1 MRIRTHYRGQASL
14 ESVAITDIIL
24 NMFIFFFTSF
34 SLVYTFNPARES
46 RVQIKL
52 PQADVR
58 APAVP
63 REPIEVSIDAR
74 GQTYLQGK
82 PIALGDLTAGVQAL
96 LGGDPST
103 QVIIRGDR
111 SVVFDRV
118 VQALDA
124 AKRAGAERLNIA
136 VEQKSTAPPPR

>member
-1 MRIRTHYRGQASL
+1 MKIRTHMRGQASL

-46 RVQIKL
+46 RVQVKL

-58 APAVP
+58 APAAP
-63 REPIEVSIDAR
+63 REPIEVTIDAR
-74 GQTYLQGK
+74 GQSYLQGK
-82 PIALGDLTAGVQAL
+82 PIAFGDLTAGVQAL
-96 LGGDPST
+96 LAGDLST
-103 QVIIRGDR
+103 VVIIRGDR

-118 VQALDA
+118 VQALEA
-124 AKRAGAERLNIA
+124 VKKAGAERLSIA
-136 VEQKSTAPPPR
+136 VEQKSAAPPPR

>member
-1 MRIRTHYRGQASL
+1 MKIRTHSRGQASL

-46 RVQIKL
+46 RVQVKL

-58 APAVP
+58 APAAP

-74 GQTYLQGK
+74 GQTYLQGR
-82 PIALGDLTAGVQAL
+82 PIALGDLTVGVQSL
-96 LGGDPST
+96 LAGDLST
-103 QVIIRGDR
+103 VVIIRGDR

-118 VQALDA
+118 VQALEA
-124 AKRAGAERLNIA
+124 VKKSGAERLSIA
-136 VEQKSTAPPPR
+136 VEQKSAAPPPR

>member
-1 MRIRTHYRGQASL
+1 MKIRTHIRGQATL

-46 RVQIKL
+46 RVQVKL

-58 APAVP
+58 APAAP
-63 REPIEVSIDAR
+63 REPIEVTIDAH

-82 PIALGDLTAGVQAL
+82 PIALGDLTVGVQAL
-96 LGGDPST
+96 LAGDLST
-103 QVIIRGDR
+103 VVIIRGDR

-118 VQALDA
+118 VQALEA
-124 AKRAGAERLNIA
+124 AKKAGAERLSIA
-136 VEQKSTAPPPR
+136 VEQKSAAPPPR

>member
-1 MRIRTHYRGQASL
+1 MKIRTHMRGQATL

-46 RVQIKL
+46 RVQVKL

-58 APAVP
+58 APAAP
-63 REPIEVSIDAR
+63 REPIEVTIDAR

-82 PIALGDLTAGVQAL
+82 PIALGDLTVGVQAL
-96 LGGDPST
+96 LAGDLST
-103 QVIIRGDR
+103 VVIIRGDR

-118 VQALDA
+118 VQALEA
-124 AKRAGAERLNIA
+124 VKKSGAERLSIA
-136 VEQKSTAPPPR
+136 VEQKSPPPR